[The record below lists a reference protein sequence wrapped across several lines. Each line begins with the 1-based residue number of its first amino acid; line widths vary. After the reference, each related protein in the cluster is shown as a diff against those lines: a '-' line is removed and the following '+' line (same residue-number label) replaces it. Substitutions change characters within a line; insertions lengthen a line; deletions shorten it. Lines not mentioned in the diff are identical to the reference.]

1 MSRFAAAIFD
11 LDGTLLDTERPI
23 VDTALSILAAR
34 GHPVTRA
41 FLLSLVGIDV
51 IEGNRRLAAH
61 LGPEV
66 DVDSFTAEWNTA
78 ARAAMADGIALKPGV
93 AALLDTLAQQ
103 GLPRAVA
110 TNSATQAAQRKLGL
124 AGLSHHFDAAH
135 VVGYDA
141 VARPKPAADVYLM
154 AAARLGVAPSACVAF
169 EDSAPGVAAA
179 LAAGM
184 TVVHVPDMLPARM
197 EQATAHHLAG
207 SILDGARACG
217 LIA

>member
-1 MSRFAAAIFD
+1 MTRFAAAIFD

-23 VDTALSILAAR
+23 IDTALSILSAR
-34 GHPVTRA
+34 GHPVPRA
-41 FLLSLVGIDV
+41 FLLSMVGIDAV
-51 IEGNRRLAAH
+51 ESNRRLAAH
-61 LGPEV
+61 LGPNV
-66 DVDSFTAEWNTA
+66 DLDGFTAEWNTA
-78 ARAAMADGIALKPGV
+78 ARAAMANGIPLMPGV
-93 AALLDTLAQQ
+93 AVLLDTLARR

-110 TNSATQAAQRKLGL
+110 TNSATQAARRKLTQ
-124 AGLSHHFDAAH
+124 ASLSHHFAEAH

-154 AAARLGVAPSACVAF
+154 AAARLGVDPADCVAF

-184 TVVHVPDMLPARM
+184 TVVHVPDMLPAGPG
-197 EQATAHHLAG
+197 AAHHLAG

-217 LIA
+217 LID

>member
-23 VDTALSILAAR
+23 VDTALAILSAR
-34 GHPVTRA
+34 GHPVPRA
-41 FLLSLVGIDV
+41 FLLSLVGIDAL
-51 IEGNRRLAAH
+51 ESNRRLAAH
-61 LGPEV
+61 LGPEA
-66 DVDSFTAEWNTA
+66 DLDGFTAEWNAA
-78 ARAAMADGIALKPGV
+78 ARAAMAEGIALMPGV
-93 AALLDTLAQQ
+93 AALLDTLALR

-110 TNSATQAAQRKLGL
+110 TNSATRAAQRKLTQAGL
-124 AGLSHHFDAAH
+124 AHHFANAH
-135 VVGYDA
+135 VVGFDA
-141 VARPKPAADVYLM
+141 VERPKPAADVYLM
-154 AAARLGVAPSACVAF
+154 AAARLGVAPADCVAF

-184 TVVHVPDMLPARM
+184 TVVHVPDMLPAGPG
-197 EQATAHHLAG
+197 AAHHLAG